1 MTVPAGRAEQARAV
15 MIELFPAGF
24 EEREDGSSLELAA
37 YTERVDAAELLERLG
52 PVRELEVAAGWEDE
66 WRRFHR
72 PVRVGSL
79 WVGPPWEPPD
89 ADALPVVVDPGRAFG
104 TGAHPTTRLC
114 LELLL
119 GLEPGSLVDVGC
131 GSGVLAV
138 AAAKLGFEPVTAL
151 DNDAAAVEAA
161 LANAAAN
168 GVELDVRCS
177 DVVVDPLP
185 SCEVA
190 VANIARDTV
199 ERVAMRFAGSLVVA
213 SGYLEQERPEPRGWT
228 AVDRRLA
235 EGWAADV
242 LVREES

>member
-1 MTVPAGRAEQARAV
+1 MRSRWWSTPDVP
-15 MIELFPAGF
+15 
-24 EEREDGSSLELAA
+24 S
-37 YTERVDAAELLERLG
+37 G
-52 PVRELEVAAGWEDE
+52 PVPTRPRASAWSCSSVSSREA
-66 WRRFHR
+66 
-72 PVRVGSL
+72 SL
-79 WVGPPWEPPD
+79 
-89 ADALPVVVDPGRAFG
+89 
-104 TGAHPTTRLC
+104 T
-114 LELLL
+114 
-119 GLEPGSLVDVGC
+119 S
-131 GSGVLAV
+131 
-138 AAAKLGFEPVTAL
+138 AAKLGFEPVTAL